1 MIFLNSKK
9 ASNQWIK
16 LNQIILN
23 FKWVTLALLLTNLSL
38 VGLSVYAFNKKAIVI
53 GLSESENLYFVGSR
67 KNQPITE
74 ADVLHV
80 SKRFI
85 ESRYAW
91 KSYAVDSI
99 VRDVTPVVTY
109 GFLKKLII
117 QLEQSKDFIDKNK
130 VSQDVIIQSIKTEDG
145 SVTAYLDQV
154 VAVGEKV
161 KAVRP
166 IKVSLEIIKESA
178 NKFNPRGL
186 YVNSIIEFEE

>member
-16 LNQIILN
+16 LNQIIQN
-23 FKWVTLALLLTNLSL
+23 FKWVTLALLITNISL
-38 VGLSVYAFNKKAIVI
+38 IGLSIYAFNKKAIVI
-53 GLSESENLYFVGSR
+53 GLSESESLYFVGKRST
-67 KNQPITE
+67 QPLTE

-85 ESRYAW
+85 KSRYAW
-91 KSYAVDSI
+91 KSFDVDSI

-109 GFLKKLII
+109 GFLKKLIT
-117 QLEQSKDFIDKNK
+117 QLEKSKTFIEKNK
-130 VSQDVIIQSIKTEDG
+130 VSQNVIIQNIKTEDG
-145 SVTAYLDQV
+145 SVTAYLDRV
-154 VAVGEKV
+154 VAVGNKV

-166 IKVSLEIIKESA
+166 LKVSLEIITETA

-186 YVNSIIEFEE
+186 YINSITEFEE